1 MDCID
6 KATKSGSELPNA
18 LSSEQSVHG
27 PEHAGDMKNQTLH
40 LVFGDVTLGV
50 HGRRGDGKYPGK
62 EFEYIFSYVT
72 GGPESLVMNGME
84 WLYRTPRPTFWRALT
99 DNDRGSRFHLKS
111 GMWLSADMFVNCVD
125 IEVAVDGVKIPFP
138 CAPENN
144 RYTGGERAGSLAIT
158 YTYETITR
166 PAAKVAV
173 SYLVNRDG
181 EIEVKVHYHGNQ
193 ELPQLPVFG
202 MRFIMPTCAD
212 RFVYEGLSGE
222 TYPDRKAGGEPGI
235 YEVEGLPVTPY
246 LVPQDCGMHMD
257 TKWVKIYRSSTLDNR
272 TRKAEPGA
280 IKFSAKDGEFAFSCL
295 PYTASELENAT
306 HMEELPPKRR
316 TVMCVYGAV
325 RGVGGINSW
334 GADVEPKYHIDAG
347 KDIVYSF
354 RIS

>member
-6 KATKSGSELPNA
+6 KATKSGSEIPNA
-18 LSSEQSVHG
+18 LSPEQSVQG
-27 PEHAGDMKNQTLH
+27 PEHAGDVNKEPLH

-50 HGRRGDGKYPGK
+50 HGRRGDGKYQGK

-144 RYTGGERAGSLAIT
+144 RYTGDEKAGSLAIT

-166 PAAKVAV
+166 PAAKVTV

-306 HMEELPPKRR
+306 HIEELPPKRR

-347 KDIVYSF
+347 EDIVYSF
-354 RIS
+354 LIS

>member
-6 KATKSGSELPNA
+6 KATKSGSEIPNA
-18 LSSEQSVHG
+18 LSLEQNVQG
-27 PEHAGDMKNQTLH
+27 PEHVGDVNKEPLH

-50 HGRRGDGKYPGK
+50 HGRRGDGKYQGK

-72 GGPESLVMNGME
+72 GGPESLVINGME

-144 RYTGGERAGSLAIT
+144 RYTGSERAGSLAIT

-166 PAAKVAV
+166 PVAKVTV

-306 HMEELPPKRR
+306 HMEELPPRRR

>member
-6 KATKSGSELPNA
+6 KATKSGSEIPNA
-18 LSSEQSVHG
+18 LSPEQSVQG
-27 PEHAGDMKNQTLH
+27 PEHAGDVNKEPLH

-50 HGRRGDGKYPGK
+50 HGRRGDGKYQGK

-72 GGPESLVMNGME
+72 GGPESLVINGME

-144 RYTGGERAGSLAIT
+144 RYTGDEKAGSLAIT

-166 PAAKVAV
+166 PAAKVTV

-235 YEVEGLPVTPY
+235 YEVEELPVTPY

-257 TKWVKIYRSSTLDNR
+257 SKWVKIYRSSTLDNR
-272 TRKAEPGA
+272 TRKADPGA

-306 HMEELPPKRR
+306 HIEELPPKRR

-347 KDIVYSF
+347 EDIVYSF
-354 RIS
+354 LIS